1 MYHMFRKTASNIL
14 LMAVLA
20 AAAMLPVKA
29 RAAELLMFESR
40 SCIYCLRWERDVGS
54 LYDKTA
60 EAKVLPLRRV
70 DVDRQSASGVTLQSP
85 VRYTPTFVVV
95 DKGREIG
102 RIEGFASDDAFWGRL
117 DELAAKIT
125 AAITP
130 ETNRI

>member
-54 LYDKTA
+54 LYDKTD
-60 EAKVLPLRRV
+60 EAKILPLRRV

>member
-20 AAAMLPVKA
+20 AAAMLPAKA

-95 DKGREIG
+95 DQGREIG

-125 AAITP
+125 AAIAP